1 MPVNVLSANPL
12 FVLLAAILAAGRKT
26 PPQNLSGAK

>member
-12 FVLLAAILAAGRKT
+12 FVLLAAILAAGRKRT
-26 PPQNLSGAK
+26 EQPKPV

>member
-12 FVLLAAILAAGRKT
+12 FVLFAALVAAGRRSRLAS
-26 PPQNLSGAK
+26 LSRS